1 MDPRDASA
9 SKKVSTPTRGAGSAL
24 VSQNRTTRT
33 TGWTSALIMRMMMM
47 IMMRKGRMVIIDP
60 NVIEITFQAASSS
73 MSLNMKTGRRSVET
87 KLFK

>member
-47 IMMRKGRMVIIDP
+47 MMRKGRMIIINP
-60 NVIEITFQAASSS
+60 NVIEITCQAVSSS
-73 MSLNMKTGRRSVET
+73 MSLNMRTGRRLVET
-87 KLFK
+87 KLSK